1 MKYVLELVWGRR
13 ALKILLQ
20 ELSLIL
26 DWRMVATWNQV
37 VRQQVCLVRSKFHF
51 LSPRYLEYK
60 RVPDSRPPEYEFFW
74 GLCSYQE
81 TSKMKVLKFACKVIE
96 ELPLLGIL
104 RVQDTPG
111 WGRQCTG
118 MDRYR
123 VACSSYI
130 NIWNLIYVPE
140 CCLT

>member
-1 MKYVLELVWGRR
+1 ME
-13 ALKILLQ
+13 
-20 ELSLIL
+20 E
-26 DWRMVATWNQV
+26 VATWNQV
-37 VRQQVCLVRSKFHF
+37 VRQQVCLVRSKFYF
-51 LSPRYLEYK
+51 LSPRYLKYK
-60 RVPDSRPPEYEFFW
+60 RVPNSRPPEYEFFW
-74 GLCSYQE
+74 GLRSYHE
-81 TSKMKVLKFACKVIE
+81 TSKMKVLKFACKVME

-104 RVQDTPG
+104 RVIWLGQAVY
-111 WGRQCTG
+111 R